1 VEKHISN
8 GLSRFSIRMYNC
20 FYVLGRYYKSG
31 VLSDPRCSKRHA
43 NHAMLVVG
51 YGTHKGR
58 KYWLLKNRWVL
69 LELTTLRVFA
79 TLALR

>member
-1 VEKHISN
+1 
-8 GLSRFSIRMYNC
+8 MYNC
-20 FYVLGRYYKSG
+20 FYILGRYYKSG